1 MNDYHA
7 SNKCVITFILL
18 ITISY
23 NSKIEQIQ
31 QTIMIKSM
39 LDVKCLFSKRHR
51 KLFLNVLVV
60 SLSFCVRR
68 HHRSRPLR
76 EENA

>member
-1 MNDYHA
+1 MFNA
-7 SNKCVITFILL
+7 
-18 ITISY
+18 
-23 NSKIEQIQ
+23 
-31 QTIMIKSM
+31 
-39 LDVKCLFSKRHR
+39 KCLFSTRHR

-76 EENA
+76 EENAEATTFKEMCIKCKPRVKANSRYHLKKDTVTT